1 MKTYPHLF
9 AKLFRSPLMITD
21 GARFGLERELLNHM
35 SMGHGAPPAPLVT
48 IPERTYGEDEKP
60 IEEAI
65 AFKKKL
71 AATEAA
77 WRVEQVY
84 QVVGN
89 VAIVSIAGVI
99 DKHLSSF
106 EMSCYGGCDL
116 ADVDR
121 ALMLAAN
128 DPAIERVVLNINSP
142 GGSVIGVGE
151 TAARVAALAEPKEVH
166 AYVDACAC
174 SAAYYIASQADQI
187 TAAPS
192 AVLGSI
198 GVYLALLDETRALE
212 MDGYKVE
219 LMKAGK
225 FKAMGASF
233 KPLTDEER
241 AMFQASV
248 EEIYAQ
254 FTGAVRSARPQ
265 VSDETMQGQTFTGA
279 KARAAGL
286 SDELFAG
293 NLDEFV
299 AGLL

>member
-1 MKTYPHLF
+1 MKTFPHLF

-21 GARFGLERELLNHM
+21 GVRFGIERELLGHM
-35 SMGHGAPPAPLVT
+35 SMGHGGVSEVTFPARIYGTPGKAD
-48 IPERTYGEDEKP
+48 ERD
-60 IEEAI
+60 IEYMKRA
-65 AFKKKL
+65 

-84 QVVGN
+84 QVIGN
-89 VAIVSIAGVI
+89 VAIISIAGVI
-99 DKHLSSF
+99 DKHISSF

-128 DPAIERVVLNINSP
+128 ESEIEHIVLYINSP
-142 GGSVIGVGE
+142 GGSVIGVAE
-151 TAARVAALAEPKEVH
+151 TAARVAALAKTKEVH
-166 AYVDACAC
+166 AFVDACAC
-174 SAAYYIASQADQI
+174 SAAYYIASQADMI

-233 KPLTDEER
+233 KQLTDEER

-248 EEIYAQ
+248 DEIYAQ
-254 FTGAVRSARPQ
+254 FTGAVRGARPQ

-279 KARAAGL
+279 KAKAAGL
-286 SDELFAG
+286 SDELFTG

-299 AGLL
+299 AGLIAA